1 MCNRCFDLRVFEI
14 ACRQPHGISL
24 QASGFASEK
33 FLYRRCDIWSKRT
46 NMKIAFIVHN
56 EYMSDQVMQLLKSAG
71 IDYYTRWDQ
80 AQGKGHGTE
89 PHLGSGSHATTNAVL
104 MIAFPDEAPL
114 EKLIGS
120 ITAANA
126 GIQRSDDKIRLFQ
139 LPLDR
144 IV

>member
-1 MCNRCFDLRVFEI
+1 
-14 ACRQPHGISL
+14 
-24 QASGFASEK
+24 
-33 FLYRRCDIWSKRT
+33 
-46 NMKIAFIVHN
+46 MKMAFIVHN
-56 EYMSDQVMQLLKSAG
+56 EYMSDQVMQILKSAG

-104 MIAFPDEAPL
+104 MIAFQEDAPL
-114 EKLIGS
+114 DKLIEV
-120 ITAANA
+120 ITAVNANIKR
-126 GIQRSDDKIRLFQ
+126 GDDKIRLFQ